1 MRKCSRLSGLLLCIL
16 TLCVCSCGGGGGSAA
31 DPMGTGT
38 VTLTAD
44 ATEVQAGGSCT
55 LTATVTNQTGEKTTV
70 PVIGERVSFSL
81 LTRNG
86 GTLAA
91 ASDRTGS
98 GGVATAI
105 YTAGNNLSQDVIRIT
120 TDVGATASITITKTG
135 GIAGARISS
144 LVALP
149 TTVAA
154 DQTSVITATVTDG
167 NSNPMQGETV
177 TFTLPVNESSAGFV
191 NAAGVYVSSVS
202 VNTDASGNA
211 VAIYLAG
218 SSSPLTA
225 VYDTVRGALANGS
238 GNAVVITRSA
248 GTAPPPTTDLSVT
261 LATNPSTPSV
271 PAGGTIIITATVAGD
286 NKSGA
291 AVTFS
296 LPVNHSGASFIN
308 TSGTSVA
315 SITITA
321 GGSGIA
327 TAIYQAGST
336 SPGTEV
342 QDTIQA
348 VLTNGANAAVIL
360 TRTSAT
366 TSYYAVTIV
375 PSETSVTAGQVS
387 IITATVTV
395 SGTTPGPAG
404 GVPVAFTLPV
414 NSSNASLSAATAT
427 TDSSGKAVVIYQPGT
442 TNPTLTVQDTVQ
454 AAVGTAASAVAITRV
469 GSATSA
475 FRITVKADPP
485 TLSTT
490 TSNSVVTANVLNNLG
505 TAVSGVTVTFTS
517 SGSAGSVPV
526 GSTAITD
533 GSGNA
538 VVIYTGAG
546 LAKATGVVT
555 ASITIDGNIY
565 TAAVVITNP

>member
-1 MRKCSRLSGLLLCIL
+1 L
-16 TLCVCSCGGGGGSAA
+16 TLCVCSCGGGGSAA

-105 YTAGNNLSQDVIRIT
+105 YTAGNNLSQDVIRVT

-211 VAIYLAG
+211 VAMYQAG
-218 SSSPLTA
+218 SASSGTA
-225 VYDTVRGALANGS
+225 VQDTVQAVLANGS
-238 GNAVVITRSA
+238 SNAVVITRSA
-248 GTAPPPTTDLSVT
+248 GTDLSV
-261 LATNPSTPSV
+261 SV
-271 PAGGTIIITATVAGD
+271 AASPTSVSAGQTSIITATVIGD
-286 NKSGA
+286 NKAGAAVAFTLPVNESGACFINASNACVVSVLVNTDASGNAVAIYHAGSNSPNVDVYDTVRATLANGSSNAVVIARSAGTDLSVSVAASPTSVSAGQTSIITATVTGDEKSGA

-296 LPVNHSGASFIN
+296 LPVKSNSSGASFIN
-308 TSGTSVA
+308 GGSSVS
-315 SITITA
+315 SITLMA

-327 TAIYQAGST
+327 TAIYRAGFEST
-336 SPGTEV
+336 GTAV
-342 QDTIQA
+342 QDTVQA
-348 VLTNGANAAVIL
+348 VLTNGAV
-360 TRTSAT
+360 S
-366 TSYYAVTIV
+366 AVTITR
-375 PSETSVTAGQVS
+375 SAGVTGYIVTVTPTPDTLTTRTGVS
-387 IITATVTV
+387 LITANVKDNLGAAYVGAIVTFTVTT
-395 SGTTPGPAG
+395 SE
-404 GVPVAFTLPV
+404 GVGITMLP
-414 NSSNASLSAATAT
+414 AT
-427 TDSSGKAVVIYQPGT
+427 TDG
-442 TNPTLTVQDTVQ
+442 N
-454 AAVGTAASAVAITRV
+454 
-469 GSATSA
+469 
-475 FRITVKADPP
+475 
-485 TLSTT
+485 
-490 TSNSVVTANVLNNLG
+490 
-505 TAVSGVTVTFTS
+505 
-517 SGSAGSVPV
+517 
-526 GSTAITD
+526 
-533 GSGNA
+533 GNA
-538 VVIYTGAG
+538 VSNYSSNHGKATSDIVTASTTIGGVTYTGA
-546 LAKATGVVT
+546 AT
-555 ASITIDGNIY
+555 IT
-565 TAAVVITNP
+565 VP